1 MKNKV
6 LVIVFALVMVFSFTT
21 AAFAAA
27 GGGDVAQPQST
38 SSVSFTID
46 RTSGTTADASVIV
59 VFSSV
64 ADEYSVVVYLQK
76 EVDGVWENDINNPD
90 YVFFNNGINSRSM
103 MFSHEYDSLVRGT
116 TYRLKCICRDI
127 HGSSE
132 YRSTVYSQT
141 F

>member
-46 RTSGTTADASVIV
+46 RLSGTKADATVIV
-59 VFSSV
+59 QFTSV

-76 EVDGVWENDINNPD
+76 LVSGEWENDITNPD
-90 YVFFNNGINSRSM
+90 YVFFNNGINSEAF
-103 MFSHEYDSLVRGT
+103 MFAHIYDDLTYGT
-116 TYRLKCICRDI
+116 TYRLKVISRDI
-127 HGSSE
+127 RGTNE
-132 YRSTVYSQT
+132 YRATAYSNS